1 MAAVAEEDGSSIA
14 AGKKKLNVGDC
25 RDSCVRGVAYLVVQ
39 VTRSRRHVFEAR
51 FGGRERTSYIRL
63 SQYTVRG
70 AIIGEDFEGGPL
82 ELVAKPTS
90 DYR

>member
-1 MAAVAEEDGSSIA
+1 MAK
-14 AGKKKLNVGDC
+14 GKKKLNVGDC
-25 RDSCVRGVAYLVVQ
+25 RESCVRGVAYLVVQ

-51 FGGRERTSYIRL
+51 FGGWGEGRSYIRL

-82 ELVAKPTS
+82 ELRRRKPTS